1 MSRATP
7 PRSPAI
13 SGTSRGRAIA
23 WSGCSRWTCSRIRPT
38 SRPWPDWNEPGR
50 EVLPAAALVAGRS
63 RSLRRLRR
71 GLSHP
76 ASHGRSCRAPPP
88 ARCDRR
94 GHRPLP
100 QGHGLRRSRGRPVP
114 ALPEGSV
121 ARRLRRVL
129 APRGARHDARAR
141 AAARDLPARGS
152 GPAPGAVPGHPCR
165 HPVRRQAQ
173 QPHRL
178 RLDGGCPDRPGH
190 AHLLAR
196 HHADP
201 RLLGPAQLAALLRAR
216 RSRASHPA
224 RRHPRPL
231 HHGAHHAAH
240 TLGHARGD
248 GAGLYPHGAGQGGL
262 RAAGGLEA
270 RPQERFYPHHHHRGH
285 RAGHAPRRLRDNRDD
300 LRVAWSRAAVRAGDL
315 QPRLSRGAGR
325 RLSPRQHLRV
335 PELHRGRGLHLARSA
350 HPVPLMAPPNGAS
363 SVVLPLPSAPE
374 ERQWVMTLKRLARR
388 RTALFGLAVVAV
400 VILSA
405 VGAPLVTVFDPI
417 EQDINQRLRE
427 PGWRN
432 AAGQAHLLGTDHLG
446 RDILAR
452 IIYGS
457 RVALVVG
464 LSAVLISGVLG
475 MAIGLVSGYFGG
487 KVDDFFMRLADIQLA
502 FPFILL
508 AIAVIGVL
516 GPSLRNIIV
525 VIGVSSWVV
534 YARVVRGE
542 VLSIRE
548 RAFVQAAIALGSRD
562 GRVLV
567 RHVLPNAFTPWLVV
581 ATLDMARVIVIE
593 SALSFLG
600 LGVQP
605 PTPTWGGMLADGRV
619 YLSTAWWLATF
630 PGLAILVT
638 VLGINLL
645 GDGLRDTLDPR
656 LKV

>member
-1 MSRATP
+1 
-7 PRSPAI
+7 
-13 SGTSRGRAIA
+13 
-23 WSGCSRWTCSRIRPT
+23 
-38 SRPWPDWNEPGR
+38 
-50 EVLPAAALVAGRS
+50 
-63 RSLRRLRR
+63 
-71 GLSHP
+71 
-76 ASHGRSCRAPPP
+76 
-88 ARCDRR
+88 
-94 GHRPLP
+94 
-100 QGHGLRRSRGRPVP
+100 
-114 ALPEGSV
+114 
-121 ARRLRRVL
+121 
-129 APRGARHDARAR
+129 
-141 AAARDLPARGS
+141 
-152 GPAPGAVPGHPCR
+152 
-165 HPVRRQAQ
+165 
-173 QPHRL
+173 
-178 RLDGGCPDRPGH
+178 
-190 AHLLAR
+190 
-196 HHADP
+196 
-201 RLLGPAQLAALLRAR
+201 
-216 RSRASHPA
+216 
-224 RRHPRPL
+224 
-231 HHGAHHAAH
+231 
-240 TLGHARGD
+240 
-248 GAGLYPHGAGQGGL
+248 
-262 RAAGGLEA
+262 
-270 RPQERFYPHHHHRGH
+270 
-285 RAGHAPRRLRDNRDD
+285 
-300 LRVAWSRAAVRAGDL
+300 
-315 QPRLSRGAGR
+315 
-325 RLSPRQHLRV
+325 
-335 PELHRGRGLHLARSA
+335 
-350 HPVPLMAPPNGAS
+350 MAPPNGVS
-363 SVVLPLPSAPE
+363 TVVLPMPSAPE
-374 ERQWVMTLKRLARR
+374 ERQWVTTLKRLARR

-417 EQDINQRLRE
+417 EQDINQRLKE

-432 AAGQAHLLGTDHLG
+432 AAGQAHVLGTDHLG

-548 RAFVQAAIALGSRD
+548 REFVQAAIALGSRD
-562 GRVLV
+562 GRVVL

>member
-1 MSRATP
+1 
-7 PRSPAI
+7 
-13 SGTSRGRAIA
+13 
-23 WSGCSRWTCSRIRPT
+23 
-38 SRPWPDWNEPGR
+38 
-50 EVLPAAALVAGRS
+50 
-63 RSLRRLRR
+63 
-71 GLSHP
+71 
-76 ASHGRSCRAPPP
+76 
-88 ARCDRR
+88 
-94 GHRPLP
+94 
-100 QGHGLRRSRGRPVP
+100 
-114 ALPEGSV
+114 
-121 ARRLRRVL
+121 
-129 APRGARHDARAR
+129 
-141 AAARDLPARGS
+141 
-152 GPAPGAVPGHPCR
+152 
-165 HPVRRQAQ
+165 
-173 QPHRL
+173 
-178 RLDGGCPDRPGH
+178 
-190 AHLLAR
+190 
-196 HHADP
+196 
-201 RLLGPAQLAALLRAR
+201 
-216 RSRASHPA
+216 
-224 RRHPRPL
+224 
-231 HHGAHHAAH
+231 
-240 TLGHARGD
+240 
-248 GAGLYPHGAGQGGL
+248 
-262 RAAGGLEA
+262 
-270 RPQERFYPHHHHRGH
+270 
-285 RAGHAPRRLRDNRDD
+285 
-300 LRVAWSRAAVRAGDL
+300 
-315 QPRLSRGAGR
+315 
-325 RLSPRQHLRV
+325 
-335 PELHRGRGLHLARSA
+335 
-350 HPVPLMAPPNGAS
+350 MAPPNGVSA
-363 SVVLPLPSAPE
+363 VVLPLPSAPE
-374 ERQWVMTLKRLARR
+374 ERQWVTTLKRLARR

-400 VILSA
+400 VILCA

-417 EQDINQRLRE
+417 EQDINQRLKE
-427 PGWRN
+427 PGGRN
-432 AAGQAHLLGTDHLG
+432 AAGQAHVLGTDHLG

-548 RAFVQAAIALGSRD
+548 REFVQAAIALGSRD
-562 GRVLV
+562 GRVVL